1 VYDTPATPKP
11 ALNRGSS
18 VVHTVPTPDPEHKAL
33 AFHETLL
40 EVLRLL
46 NQSAERRSEVGGME
60 HLELQRAMSDFWAV
74 RAGESDL
81 ARSLHLLLENG
92 LVAEEDRPQYA
103 WDRGR
108 VLRDRYAITALG
120 KAYLVRQI
128 AETGRIR

>member
-1 VYDTPATPKP
+1 MP
-11 ALNRGSS
+11 
-18 VVHTVPTPDPEHKAL
+18 VPTPDPEQKAL
-33 AFHETLL
+33 AFHDTLL

-46 NQSAERRSEVGGME
+46 NQSAERRSEVAGME
-60 HLELQRAMSDFWAV
+60 RVELQRAMRDFWAV
-74 RAGESDL
+74 RAGETDL
-81 ARSLHLLLENG
+81 ARSLHLLMENG

-108 VLRDRYAITALG
+108 VLRDRFAITPLG